1 MTFQKKGA
9 IWHYMKTTLGVGDNY
24 ITPYSI
30 DRDKEGSRNLG
41 LEVTSLKQKNSLPN
55 GPHADSDTRL
65 SVVGEYYFKV
75 FVYVA
80 FV

>member
-1 MTFQKKGA
+1 MDRDVS
-9 IWHYMKTTLGVGDNY
+9 L
-24 ITPYSI
+24 
-30 DRDKEGSRNLG
+30 RDKEGSRNLG
-41 LEVTSLKQKNSLPN
+41 LDVTSLRQKTSLPN

-65 SVVGEYYFKV
+65 SVVGGYYFKV